1 MNENIKKDL
10 MAHKATKLVPF
21 EDDQDYKKD

>member
-10 MAHKATKLVPF
+10 MAQKGTKLTPF
-21 EDDQDYKKD
+21 EDEDDDKRN